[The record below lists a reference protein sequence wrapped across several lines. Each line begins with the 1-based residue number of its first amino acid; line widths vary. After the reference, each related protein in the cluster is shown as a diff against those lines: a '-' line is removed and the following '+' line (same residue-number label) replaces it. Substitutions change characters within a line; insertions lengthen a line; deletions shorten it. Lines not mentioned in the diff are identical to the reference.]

1 MTLRTRLTM
10 TTAAILVG
18 AVTSA
23 CGGGAGG
30 GGAAPSDASEGDFC
44 DTQSSLIEDLLPDD
58 LTNPEVPSN
67 EEMAEAVKGWGA
79 KLEEVGTPGDIPDDA
94 RKGFEAVVQQAKD
107 IDASDFSIDKLEE
120 LEQGGKDA
128 SAEVKE
134 QAAAFSD
141 YLTKTCGN
149 PMDDLELP
157 EPPQLTDLPGSSE

>member
-1 MTLRTRLTM
+1 MNIRTRISM
-10 TTAAILVG
+10 TAAVCLVA

-23 CGGGAGG
+23 CGGDGGAGT
-30 GGAAPSDASEGDFC
+30 PTDASETSFC

-67 EEMAEAVKGWGA
+67 EEMATAVKNWGK
-79 KLEEVGTPGDIPDDA
+79 KLEEVGTPDDIPEDA
-94 RKGFEAVVQQAKD
+94 RAGFEAIVQQAKD
-107 IDASDFSIDKLEE
+107 INAADFSIEKLEE

-141 YLTKTCGN
+141 YLTEKCGN
-149 PMDDLELP
+149 PMDDIDLP
-157 EPPQLTDLPGSSE
+157 EMPELPGSTE